1 MKRLV
6 LGTAQLG
13 MPYGIANLAGQPQQ
27 NEARNI
33 VSSAWEG
40 GVEYFDTASSY
51 GQSEN
56 ILGNIFKHLNIHDTA
71 KVITKLP
78 GDLSGANGQIL
89 YRHILNSINVLGVNT
104 IYTLMFHKEE
114 HLALLGNDD
123 ICDALL
129 LAVDNKQVLKMGVSV
144 YSIDAAKEALQ
155 HPLVSVIQIPASL
168 FDRRFEA
175 AGIFDSAKKLQKE
188 IHVRSV
194 LLQGVLCM
202 TPKDL
207 PEYLSAMAPYLE
219 SFVSLC
225 KDFQLPQGPA
235 ALAWAVK
242 RYKDAFVLFG
252 AETQKQVMA
261 NLDFFNNLTSVSR
274 DFFAQADQ
282 ICPPQ
287 ESAPLN
293 PSLWKL

>member
-1 MKRLV
+1 MKKLI
-6 LGTAQLG
+6 LGTVQLG
-13 MPYGIANLAGQPQQ
+13 MPYGIANVAGQPQQ
-27 NEARNI
+27 NEAQNI

-40 GVEYFDTASSY
+40 GVRYFDTASSY

-56 ILGNIFKHLNIHDTA
+56 VLGRIFKCLGINETA

-78 GDLSGANGQIL
+78 GDLSGANGQVL
-89 YRHILNSINVLGVNT
+89 CKHILNSINALGVST
-104 IYTLMFHKEE
+104 VYALMFHKEE
-114 HLALLGNDD
+114 HLNLLGNDD

-129 LAVDNKQVLKMGVSV
+129 RAVDNNQVLKIGMSV
-144 YSIDAAKEALQ
+144 YSVDAAKEALQ
-155 HPLVSVIQIPASL
+155 HPLVSVIQIPGSL
-168 FDRRFEA
+168 FDRRFEV
-175 AGIFDSAKKLQKE
+175 AGIFDFAKKLRKE
-188 IHVRSV
+188 IHVRSA

-202 TPKDL
+202 NPKDL
-207 PEYLSAMAPYLE
+207 PEYLQGMAPCLE

-235 ALAWAVK
+235 ALAWAAK
-242 RYKDAFVLFG
+242 RYEDAFVLFG

-261 NLDFFNNLTSVSR
+261 NLDFFNNLNSVSR
-274 DFFAQADQ
+274 DFFIQADN

-287 ESAPLN
+287 DPALLN